1 MTENDPLSVMMTY
14 DDLARIVHVRVLIRT
29 CSYLYVFLF
38 VRVPICTC
46 SYSYVFLCVRVLIRA
61 CSYSCVFLFV
71 RGLENSSVGLKN
83 HENII
88 NLFYHTKWPF
98 VVDRMHV

>member
-1 MTENDPLSVMMTY
+1 MTENDPLSVMVTY
-14 DDLARIVHVRVLIRT
+14 DDLARIVHVRVLIR
-29 CSYLYVFLF
+29 SYVFLF
-38 VRVPICTC
+38 VRVLICTC

-61 CSYSCVFLFV
+61 CSYSCVFIFV

-83 HENII
+83 HYNII
-88 NLFYHTKWPF
+88 HLFYHTKWPF

>member
-14 DDLARIVHVRVLIRT
+14 DDLARIVHVRVRVLICT
-29 CSYLYVFLF
+29 CPYSYGFLF
-38 VRVPICTC
+38 VRV
-46 SYSYVFLCVRVLIRA
+46 LIRT

-88 NLFYHTKWPF
+88 GFFYHTKWPF
-98 VVDRMHV
+98 VVDRMHVWADLAVCGLRATF